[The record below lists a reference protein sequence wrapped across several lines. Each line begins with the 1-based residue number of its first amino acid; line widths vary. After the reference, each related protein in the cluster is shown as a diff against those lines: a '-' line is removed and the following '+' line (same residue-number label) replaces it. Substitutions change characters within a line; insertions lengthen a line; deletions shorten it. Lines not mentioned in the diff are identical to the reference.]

1 MSDRF
6 TVAIVGRPNVGKS
19 ALFNRMVKASA
30 SIVHSQKGV
39 TRDRLYGT
47 VRWQGEEF
55 TLLDTGGLDLASDED
70 LVRAIRFQVEQA
82 ITEADA
88 LIFVVDVRSGLTAED
103 LEVAEVLRKTQKPL
117 VLAANKV
124 DVARHFDKTAD
135 FYELG
140 FEDVYPVSAA
150 HGLGVGDLL
159 DRLLEIMR
167 TQGASMEEMTL
178 ELAGPETSPETSLES
193 TGFPEIDDLGD
204 SQDAQGSRGLK
215 GPREPQESKEPLA
228 PTGDVPPERIAIAI
242 VGKPNVG
249 KSSLVNA
256 LLGDSRMTVSS
267 VPGTTVDAVDTPF
280 RWQDTDFV
288 LIDTAGLRRPK
299 VIGEKLEELSV
310 GRALSAMKRS
320 HVVILVLDGN
330 QPPSAQ
336 ERRIAGYIRRNGKA
350 SIIAVNKV
358 DLGLWSDVSR
368 DQYRSAVL
376 YECRP
381 VDYSPVIFMSA
392 LTGRGVESIL
402 PLVLET
408 YAEYG
413 KRIDTALLNQA
424 VTEITTMN
432 PPPKEARFYYAT
444 QVGQNPP
451 RMVFFV
457 RNPKKVSAMYERY
470 LENELRKRFGFQ
482 GTPIVMEFKERQRKR
497 RQ

>member
-1 MSDRF
+1 MSDEF

-19 ALFNRMVKASA
+19 ALFNRMVRATS

-70 LVRAIRFQVEQA
+70 LVQAIRFQVEQA
-82 ITEADA
+82 IKEADA
-88 LIFVVDVRSGLTAED
+88 LLFVVDLRSGLTAED
-103 LEVAEVLRKTQKPL
+103 MEVAEVLRKTNKPL
-117 VLAANKV
+117 ILAANKADTGSHGV
-124 DVARHFDKTAD
+124 KAAD

-140 FEDVYPVSAA
+140 FESVYPVSAA

-159 DRLLEIMR
+159 DRLLEIKLSR
-167 TQGASMEEMTL
+167 KAGSAEKTL
-178 ELAGPETSPETSLES
+178 EPAVGKTIQSSGKAGESP
-193 TGFPEIDDLGD
+193 DDEFE
-204 SQDAQGSRGLK
+204 QA
-215 GPREPQESKEPLA
+215 QESYESRAFEESQEPSRDA
-228 PTGDVPPERIAIAI
+228 VSPERIAIAI

-256 LLGDSRMTVSS
+256 LLGDSRMTVST
-267 VPGTTVDAVDTPF
+267 VPGTTVDAVDTLF
-280 RWQDTDFV
+280 RWQNTDFV

-299 VIGEKLEELSV
+299 VIEEKLEEMSV
-310 GRALSAMKRS
+310 GRALRAIKRS
-320 HVVILVLDGN
+320 HVVILVLDGT
-330 QPPSAQ
+330 QRPSSQ

-350 SIIAVNKV
+350 SIIAVNKT

-368 DQYRSAVL
+368 DAYRAAVL
-376 YECRP
+376 HECKP
-381 VDYSPVIFMSA
+381 VDYSPVLFISA
-392 LTGRGVESIL
+392 LTGRGVGKVL
-402 PLVLET
+402 PQVLDVC
-408 YAEYG
+408 AEYG

-424 VTEITTMN
+424 VTEITTMS
-432 PPPKEARFYYAT
+432 PPHKEAHFYYAV

-457 RNPKKVSAMYERY
+457 RNPKKVSAMYVRY
-470 LENELRKRFGFQ
+470 LDSELRKRFGFR